1 MMPTNMTMIL
11 AILAKHNRDRLP
23 LEYPHVRF
31 MGVVCL
37 NCEACTHI
45 VERTIVIKFWNTVV
59 AKSVK
64 LLHSEG
70 LTRNE
75 VINCGG
81 YRYPIAEFLG
91 FSDQKISDILRSA
104 GASPSNI
111 AAAFV
116 GINEMRKK

>member
-1 MMPTNMTMIL
+1 
-11 AILAKHNRDRLP
+11 
-23 LEYPHVRF
+23 
-31 MGVVCL
+31 
-37 NCEACTHI
+37 
-45 VERTIVIKFWNTVV
+45 VV

-64 LLHSEG
+64 WMHSEG

-91 FSDQKISDILRSA
+91 FSDQKISDILKSA
-104 GASPSNI
+104 GASQPDI
-111 AAAFV
+111 DAAFV